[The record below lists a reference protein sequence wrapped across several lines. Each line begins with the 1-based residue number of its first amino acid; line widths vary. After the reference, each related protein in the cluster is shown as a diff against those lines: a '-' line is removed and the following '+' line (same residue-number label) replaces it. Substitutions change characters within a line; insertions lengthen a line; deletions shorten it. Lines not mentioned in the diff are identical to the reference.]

1 MSSQCWLAIV
11 AALSLI
17 VCHFPSVTGLDDGL
31 AIQPPMGFRTWNGY
45 DGDIDET
52 LIKSIIV
59 ALTKR
64 TRSVNGVPTSLS
76 DLGYYRLG
84 IDDGWQACGAGK
96 SSSYHADDGTPLVNR
111 TRFHNLK
118 ELVNIGHEHG
128 LLMDFYH
135 INCIC
140 LDSYILNKNRTWAN
154 LAWRGNVRQIRDAG
168 FDGVKIDNCG
178 DDDGLGYAT
187 MMDEIKQT
195 GKPILVEN
203 CNQAHG
209 HGPPRGLPTN
219 ASGWCDMHMYRTGG
233 DIRSNFDD
241 TMRKLQ
247 TTIPFQDVDQPISRP
262 GCWAFPD
269 MLEVGNFG
277 STDLAT
283 VESKSHFFAW
293 CIVSSPLFISFDVT
307 NDAIVDR
314 IWPIISNLEAISIN
328 QEWAGHPGR
337 LILTDGQGEIWTKKL
352 KDGCQAVLFLNRGQE
367 PITLSI
373 TLGELG
379 VEAGEYLIRDIW
391 RHRTL
396 EKTVSNKLSAPKI
409 GRHDCWFVKLSL
421 PLKTNDFTTGNII
434 DAVSR

>member
-1 MSSQCWLAIV
+1 MLELTMISRRLVIFTITT
-11 AALSLI
+11 LLFL
-17 VCHFPSVTGLDDGL
+17 CHFPLANCLDDGL
-31 AIQPPMGFRTWNGY
+31 ALLPPMGFRTWNGY
-45 DGDIDET
+45 EGRIDED
-52 LIKSIIV
+52 LVRKIIV

-64 TRSVNGVPTSLS
+64 TRVATNGVPTSLS

-84 IDDGWQACGAGK
+84 IDDGWQACGAGPA
-96 SSSYHADDGTPLVNR
+96 STYHAEDGTPLVNR

-118 ELVNIGHEHG
+118 ELVNTGHEHG

-140 LDSYILNKNRTWAN
+140 MDTYIINKNRTRAN
-154 LAWRGNVRQIRDAG
+154 LAWKGNVKQLRDAG

-187 MMDEIKQT
+187 MMDEIKKT
-195 GKPILVEN
+195 GTPLLVEN

-209 HGPPRGLPTN
+209 HGPPRGLPAN

-247 TTIPFQDVDQPISRP
+247 TSIPFQDLKRPISRP

-283 VESKSHFFAW
+283 VESKCHFFAW

-307 NDAIVDR
+307 DDEIVDR
-314 IWPIISNLEAISIN
+314 VWPIISNLEAISIN

-337 LILTDGQGEIWTKKL
+337 LILTDGQGQVWGKPL
-352 KDGCQAVLFLNRGQE
+352 KGGHYAVLFLNRGEE
-367 PITLSI
+367 PISLSI
-373 TLGELG
+373 TLAQLG
-379 VEAGEYLIRDIW
+379 VEAGEYIVRDIW
-391 RHRTL
+391 RHRSLDKTIS
-396 EKTVSNKLSAPKI
+396 KTVTAPDIAK
-409 GRHDCWFVKLSL
+409 HDCWFIKLI
-421 PLKTNDFTTGNII
+421 PLKADSLMTTL
-434 DAVSR
+434 AA

>member
-1 MSSQCWLAIV
+1 VAVLCLAIV
-11 AALSLI
+11 SPPYLVLA
-17 VCHFPSVTGLDDGL
+17 LDDGL
-31 AIQPPMGFRTWNGY
+31 APLPPRGFRTWNGF
-45 DGDIDET
+45 DGDIDGT
-52 LIKSIIV
+52 LIRSIII

-64 TRSVNGVPTSLS
+64 TRAVNGVPTSLS

-96 SSSYHADDGTPLVNR
+96 GNSYHAEDGTPLVNH

-118 ELVNIGHEHG
+118 DLVNIGHENG
-128 LLMDFYH
+128 LLMDFYQ

-140 LDSYILNKNRTWAN
+140 MDTYILNKNRTWAN
-154 LAWRGNVRQIRDAG
+154 LAWRGNVEQLRDAG

-187 MMDEIKQT
+187 MMDEIKRT

-209 HGPPRGLPTN
+209 HGPLRGLPTN
-219 ASGWCDMHMYRTGG
+219 ESGWCAMHMYRTGG

-247 TTIPFQDVDQPISRP
+247 TTIPFQDVNRPISRP

-293 CIVSSPLFISFDVT
+293 CIVSSPLFLSFDVT

-314 IWPIISNLEAISIN
+314 VWPIISNEEAISIN

-337 LILTDGQGEIWTKKL
+337 LVLTNGHGQVWTKSL
-352 KDGCQAVLFLNRGQE
+352 KDGCYAVLFLNRGEE
-367 PITLSI
+367 PIRLSTTLAQ
-373 TLGELG
+373 LG
-379 VEAGEYLIRDIW
+379 VEVGDYAIRDIW
-391 RHRTL
+391 LHHTL
-396 EKTVSNKLSAPKI
+396 DKSTSHTLSSPDMGK
-409 GRHDCWFVKLSL
+409 HDCWFVKLT
-421 PLKTNDFTTGNII
+421 PLKAVDQRMDVTLSSQII
-434 DAVSR
+434 TQLK